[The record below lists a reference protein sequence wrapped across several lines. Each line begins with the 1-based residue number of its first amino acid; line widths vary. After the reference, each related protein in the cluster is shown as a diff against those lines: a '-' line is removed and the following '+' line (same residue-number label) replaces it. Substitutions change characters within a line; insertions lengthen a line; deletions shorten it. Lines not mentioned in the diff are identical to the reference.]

1 MPPIDPVSGYLGFIG
16 GTVFPVEQNTASLR
30 KTSKDILNYMTAAQ
44 AEPRVHGQ
52 VRLSYQLS
60 SALGLA
66 WDSIRTHKLR
76 SFLTL
81 LGVIIG
87 VASVILVGSAIDGLG
102 LYAEESTAK
111 AFGSESYLVAQ
122 VAGAG
127 GMTRKEYQTKLQF
140 NRPITLE
147 HDRYLQSVNGDT
159 TMYSPYRQNQAD
171 TKREGAT
178 LEETS
183 ILGVS
188 ADMADIRDVT
198 VVDGRFFTPTEEM
211 SGLNVAVVGDDV
223 KTNLFPGMDSPLGQT
238 FKIQGV
244 DFTVVG
250 VVERLGSSFGRSQDN
265 SAYIPITAYNRL
277 FGPGTSI
284 AIFARPRKESG
295 LTMMQSLDLT
305 RVALRNRFHQRPG
318 ETDRFDFIT
327 PDAIRGFIDSLLSI
341 VAAVVVPVT
350 LISLVVG
357 GIVIMN
363 IMLVSVTERTREIGI
378 RKALGARRFDIMLQI
393 LIEAVIMSFSGGA
406 IGVAI
411 GAIVTVGLTQ
421 AFGVTLRVTPFYVL
435 LSVMVS
441 ATVGIVSGWYPALK
455 ASKLDPIV
463 ALRAE

>member
-1 MPPIDPVSGYLGFIG
+1 VGTEPPSY
-16 GTVFPVEQNTASLR
+16 GTVRF
-30 KTSKDILNYMTAAQ
+30 
-44 AEPRVHGQ
+44 
-52 VRLSYQLS
+52 SYELT
-60 SALGLA
+60 SALALA
-66 WDSIRTHKLR
+66 WDSIRSHKLR

-87 VASVILVGSAIDGLG
+87 VASVILVGSAIDGMG

-111 AFGSESYLVAQ
+111 AFGSESYLIAQ
-122 VAGAG
+122 VAGA

-147 HDRYLQSVNGDT
+147 HDRYLQSVNGET
-159 TMYSPYRQNQAD
+159 TMYSPYRQNQSD
-171 TKREGAT
+171 TKREGIV
-178 LEETS
+178 LEETA

-188 ADMADIRDVT
+188 ADMANIRDIV
-198 VVDGRFFTPTEEM
+198 VVDGRFFTPPEEM
-211 SGLNVAVVGDDV
+211 GGSNVAVIGDEL
-223 KTNLFPGMDSPLGQT
+223 KTTLFPGNASPLGLS
-238 FKIQGV
+238 FKIQGI
-244 DFTVVG
+244 DFIVVG
-250 VVERLGSSFGRSQDN
+250 VVEHLGSSFGRSQDN
-265 SAYIPITAYNRL
+265 AVYIPITAYNRM
-277 FGPGTSI
+277 FGPGQSI
-284 AIFARPRKESG
+284 SIFARPRKESG
-295 LTMMQSLDLT
+295 LTMNQSLDLT
-305 RVALRNRFHQRPG
+305 RVAMRNRFHQKPG
-318 ETDRFDFIT
+318 ENDRFDFIT
-327 PDAIRGFIDSLLSI
+327 PDAIRGFIDSLLAV

-393 LIEAVIMSFSGGA
+393 LIEAVIMSFAGGS
-406 IGVAI
+406 IGVII
-411 GAIVTVGLTQ
+411 GAVATFGLTQ

-435 LSVMVS
+435 LSVAVS